1 MFLVFG
7 CHACHAGC
15 IVRLSGVLT
24 NQEKYY
30 IIIYT
35 GLVSHVLLHVF
46 SSNLKMPKRT
56 ASDALL
62 NGQANQPFN
71 KMPATGIR
79 RETHPIDEMGEFED
93 AWEDEIESDQEVVDV
108 DEERDDGGC
117 ASFTCEYSLHAI
129 IAFRNGC

>member
-1 MFLVFG
+1 
-7 CHACHAGC
+7 
-15 IVRLSGVLT
+15 
-24 NQEKYY
+24 
-30 IIIYT
+30 
-35 GLVSHVLLHVF
+35 
-46 SSNLKMPKRT
+46 MPKRS

-71 KMPATGIR
+71 KMPVTGVR

-117 ASFTCEYSLHAI
+117 TSFACEYNSYDYR
-129 IAFRNGC
+129 F